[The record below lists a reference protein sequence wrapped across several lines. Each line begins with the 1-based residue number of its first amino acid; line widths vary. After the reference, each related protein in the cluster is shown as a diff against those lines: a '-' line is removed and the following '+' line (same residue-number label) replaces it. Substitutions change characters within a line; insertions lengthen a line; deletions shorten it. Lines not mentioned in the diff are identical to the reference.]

1 MGINSAV
8 NFTVQGNTLFG
19 NLSYIGTQGPNCTET
34 PALPAAEAFVVD
46 ANRVLQSTIQT
57 ENMATVPS
65 ADSLTCIVPSDGN
78 YWPYGGQPDP
88 VVPGEETP
96 GDDDNGG
103 DGLGKKIG
111 LGLGIPLAILG
122 AAFLA
127 WYFRKWF
134 LARNSGGRGYNTGG
148 GAAGGAAASRRS
160 MRMIP
165 STTSGYHRKGSS
177 SQ

>member
-19 NLSYIGTQGPNCTET
+19 NLSYIGTQGPNCSET

-46 ANRVLQSTIQT
+46 ANRVTQSRIQS
-57 ENMATVPS
+57 ENMATVAS

-78 YWPYGGQPDP
+78 YWPYGGQPEP
-88 VVPGEETP
+88 SVPGEP
-96 GDDDNGG
+96 DSDNDNGEN
-103 DGLGKKIG
+103 LGTKIG
-111 LGLGIPLAILG
+111 LGLGIPLGILA

-127 WYFRKWF
+127 WYFRRWF
-134 LARNSGGRGYNTGG
+134 LARQPSSGRGTM
-148 GAAGGAAASRRS
+148 GAAARRS
-160 MRMIP
+160 MRLGTGTGP
-165 STTSGYHRKGSS
+165 YHRKQSS